1 MNNKKR
7 QSTLYKM
14 KAVVDF
20 FKQPKEEINMYA
32 DDCIYMT
39 IKRQRIF
46 NGYKVNE
53 AQRLVNPETREYRYL
68 FNKSKAIR
76 V

>member
-7 QSTLYKM
+7 QNTLYKM
-14 KAVVDF
+14 KAIVEY
-20 FKQPKEEINMYA
+20 FKQPKEDINCYA
-32 DDCIYMT
+32 DDTIYVV
-39 IKRQRIF
+39 IKPQRVF
-46 NGYKVNE
+46 NGYKVIE
-53 AQRLVNPETREYRYL
+53 AQRLVNPETKEYWYL